1 MKNLNRYTVT
11 ALWLADFLSEPIRR
25 TIMDICGCT
34 SLTDADTLLDTFCA
48 EAEKESQGILHTNVA
63 AMAKIADDCRIF
75 GFAESELSR
84 RLRIAD
90 REHTSKITVITWS
103 YTLMVAV
110 MLKNI
115 DPAEKKL
122 QPKLTAQLY
131 DKAKRGFRTIIAALI
146 TNGCYATIDGVE
158 SRYLF
163 FGVSAGQM
171 RKERFVLLREDVYNE
186 HNEALCLGLTEEKI
200 NDAGGILASKW
211 LPYKMLC
218 MSSGRRET
226 WFDIDKC
233 IVVPDR
239 EIMLKAVVDTVT
251 PEYDVIRGERSDIK
265 NPINDGCGFYWRH
278 DPHWEPRNLQIRYSF
293 VKGLI
298 TPLNFI
304 SLFRLY
310 GKEPVV
316 TDLWGVKHDL
326 VREGIEVV
334 FTESQLKLNTAYFRT
349 WEEYK
354 TLCKHYGRE
363 FTVLNEDG
371 DYVHESEIPYQA
383 IQSLVAATDEE
394 LAGIAAQSIRSMQAM
409 LTPEGAL
416 AALHA
421 DRIGERSSGFQRALK
436 MLPDLLGD
444 AYTQEQVANLY
455 DTKYRLANSGKVES
469 HGKYHYIVP
478 DPIALFEACF
488 LGIQPKG
495 VIRGG
500 EVWQRDIPSGH
511 KVDVLR
517 SPHMYTSE
525 HCIRTVAPYR
535 RIFDMMDTDALYIS
549 VHDCTAFRLMCDY
562 DGDIALVVDD
572 PTVVQ
577 TAEHCIKDADA
588 GILHYDAQK
597 AKKKPLNSKA
607 IVEAIFNASDFN
619 RIGIY
624 SIYAVKLLATDNPD
638 MKVLAMLAA
647 AGNFAIDAV
656 KTGAAIELPKGVEK
670 MLRKLDKPSWWR
682 YAHQTADHP
691 YTDEE
696 YWNEELT
703 QPGSGAVDR
712 LGKIVRNAVPAK
724 AELHVAANPNLWV
737 QMVMDPRRKTLIGVV
752 DVFRECARRNAAEWN
767 DIFQKRPELRE
778 DWEAAAGIAD
788 KKLEKARQEITVAA
802 KGDIMAAYDT
812 IARALFKYPQEA
824 SFKRFFWSVFGD
836 LAADVITENLI
847 RAAA

>member
-1 MKNLNRYTVT
+1 MKNLNRYTVS
-11 ALWLADFLSEPIRR
+11 ALWLADFLTESIRKI
-25 TIMDICGCT
+25 IMNISKTT
-34 SLTDADTLLDTFCA
+34 SLTEADKLLDTFCA
-48 EAEKESQGILHTNVA
+48 EAEREFRTILHTNPA
-63 AMAKIADDCRIF
+63 AMAKISDDCRIF

-84 RLRIAD
+84 RLCIGN
-90 REHTSKITVITWS
+90 REHTDKITVITWS

-110 MLKNI
+110 MLNNI
-115 DPAEKKL
+115 DPADKKL
-122 QPKLTAQLY
+122 QPKLVAQVY
-131 DKAKRGFRTIIAALI
+131 DKAKRGFRKIVSSLI
-146 TNGCYATIDGVE
+146 TNGCYATIDGIE
-158 SRYLF
+158 NRYVF
-163 FGVSAGQM
+163 FGASAGQM
-171 RKERFVLLREDVYNE
+171 RKERFVLLREDIYKE

-200 NDAGGILASKW
+200 NEAGGILASKY

-218 MSSGRRET
+218 MSSGRKET

-233 IVVPDR
+233 IVVPDQS
-239 EIMLKAVVDTVT
+239 INLTAVVDTVT
-251 PEYDVIRGERSDIK
+251 TDYDVIRGKRSDIE

-278 DPHWEPRNLQIRYSF
+278 DSYWQPKNLQIRYAF

-310 GKEPVV
+310 GKEPIV

-326 VREGIEVV
+326 VEEGIEVV
-334 FTESQLKLNTAYFRT
+334 LTESQLKLNTTYFRT

-354 TLCKHYGRE
+354 MLCKRYGRE

-371 DYVHESEIPYQA
+371 GYVHESEIPYQCV
-383 IQSLVAATDEE
+383 QDLFTATDME
-394 LAGIAAQSIRSMQAM
+394 LASLAAKSIRNMREM

-416 AALHA
+416 KALGA
-421 DRIGERSSGFQRALK
+421 DRNYTQSTGFQRALN
-436 MLPDLLGD
+436 MLPELLGD
-444 AYTQEQVANLY
+444 AYTKEQLANLY
-455 DTKYRLANSGKVES
+455 DNKYRVANSGKVES
-469 HGKYHYIVP
+469 CGKYHYIVP

-495 VIRGG
+495 VLKDG
-500 EVWQRDIPSGH
+500 EVWQRDIPSGN

-525 HCIRTVAPYR
+525 HCIRTIALYR
-535 RIFDMMDTDALYIS
+535 RAFEFMDTDAVYIS
-549 VHDCTAFRLMCDY
+549 IHDCSFLRLMCDF

-572 PTVVQ
+572 ANLVQ
-577 TAEHCIKDADA
+577 TAEHCIADADA
-588 GILHYDAQK
+588 GVLYYDAQK
-597 AKKKPLNSKA
+597 AKKKPLNKKA
-607 IVEAIFNASDFN
+607 IAEAIFNASDFN
-619 RIGIY
+619 KIGIY
-624 SIYAVKLLATDNPD
+624 SIYAVKLLSTDNPD

-670 MLRKLDKPSWWR
+670 MLRQLDKPFWWR

-696 YWNEELT
+696 YWNEELS

-712 LGKIVRNAVPAK
+712 LGKIVRSALPAK
-724 AELHVAANPNLWV
+724 AELNFTGNPTLWAK
-737 QMVMDPRRKTLIGVV
+737 MVMDPRRKTIIGVV
-752 DVFRECARRNAAEWN
+752 DAFKECARRNAAEWN

-778 DWEAAAGIAD
+778 DWEAAKSIAD
-788 KKLEKARQEITVAA
+788 KKLEKARQEIMIAA
-802 KGDIMAAYDT
+802 NGDIMAAYDT

-824 SFKRFFWSVFGD
+824 TFKRFFWSVFGD
-836 LAADVITENLI
+836 IAAEVIAENLLKV
-847 RAAA
+847 AA

>member
-11 ALWLADFLSEPIRR
+11 ALWLADFLTESLRR
-25 TIMDICGCT
+25 TILAICNST
-34 SLTDADTLLDTFCA
+34 TLTEADALLDTFCA
-48 EAEKESQGILHTNVA
+48 EAETKTVLHTNPA
-63 AMAKIADDCRIF
+63 AMAKISDDCRIF

-84 RLRIAD
+84 RLHIGD
-90 REHTSKITVITWS
+90 REHTDKITVVTWS

-115 DPAEKKL
+115 DPADKKL
-122 QPKLTAQLY
+122 QPKLVAQVY
-131 DKAKRGFRTIIAALI
+131 DKAKRGFRKIVSSLI

-158 SRYLF
+158 NRYVF
-163 FGVSAGQM
+163 FGASAGQM
-171 RKERFVLLREDVYNE
+171 RKERFVLLREDVYKE

-200 NDAGGILASKW
+200 NEAGGILASKW

-218 MSSGRRET
+218 MSSGRKET

-233 IVVPDR
+233 IVVPDHS
-239 EIMLKAVVDTVT
+239 INLTAVVDTVT
-251 PEYDVIRGERSDIK
+251 PDYDVIRGERSDIE

-278 DPHWEPRNLQIRYSF
+278 GHWQPKNLQIRYAF

-326 VREGIEVV
+326 VKEGIEVV
-334 FTESQLKLNTAYFRT
+334 LTESQLKLNKAYFRT
-349 WEEYK
+349 WDEYK
-354 TLCKHYGRE
+354 TLCKRYGRE

-371 DYVHESEIPYQA
+371 GYVHESEIPYQA
-383 IQSLVAATDEE
+383 IQSLVSATDDE
-394 LAGIAAQSIRSMQAM
+394 LAGLAAKSINTMQDM
-409 LTPEGAL
+409 LTSEGAL
-416 AALHA
+416 VALRA
-421 DRIGERSSGFQRALK
+421 DCTNIHSTGFQKALN
-436 MLPDLLGD
+436 MLPELLGD
-444 AYTQEQVANLY
+444 AYTKEQLSNLY
-455 DTKYRLANSGKVES
+455 DNKYRLANSGKVES
-469 HGKYHYIVP
+469 TGKYHYIVP

-488 LGIQPKG
+488 LDIQPKG
-495 VIRGG
+495 VLRSG

-525 HCIRTVAPYR
+525 HCIRTIAPYR
-535 RIFDMMDTDALYIS
+535 RAFEFMDTDAVYVSIHDLLYRQLQ
-549 VHDCTAFRLMCDY
+549 ADY
-562 DGDIALVVDD
+562 DGDVALVVDD
-572 PTVVQ
+572 ANLVQ
-577 TAEHCIKDADA
+577 TAEHCIADADA
-588 GILHYDAQK
+588 GVLYYDSQK
-597 AKKKPLNSKA
+597 GKKKPLNSEA

-624 SIYAVKLLATDNPD
+624 SIYAVKLLSTDNPD

-670 MLRKLDKPSWWR
+670 MLRQLDKPFWWR
-682 YAHQTADHP
+682 YAHQTVDHP
-691 YTDEE
+691 YTDDA
-696 YWNEELT
+696 YWSEELS

-712 LGKIVRNAVPAK
+712 LGKIVRSALPAK
-724 AELHVAANPNLWV
+724 AELDVAADPTLWAK
-737 QMVMDPRRKTLIGVV
+737 MVMNPRRKTIIGVV
-752 DVFRECARRNAAEWN
+752 DVFKECARRNAAEW
-767 DIFQKRPELRE
+767 DEIFQKRPELHE
-778 DWEAAAGIAD
+778 NWDEAACIAE
-788 KKLEKARQEITVAA
+788 KKLEQARKEIMVAA

-812 IARALFKYPQEA
+812 IARALFKYPKEA
-824 SFKRFFWSVFGD
+824 NFKRFFWSVFGD
-836 LAADVITENLI
+836 IAADVIRMNMEQSATT
-847 RAAA
+847 AA

>member
-1 MKNLNRYTVT
+1 MKNLNRYTIT
-11 ALWLADFLSEPIRR
+11 ALWLADFLTEPIRR
-25 TIMDICGCT
+25 NIMDICGCT
-34 SLTDADTLLDTFCA
+34 SLTEADTLLDTFCA
-48 EAEKESQGILHTNVA
+48 EAERESRTVLHTNAA

-84 RLRIAD
+84 RLRIGN
-90 REHTSKITVITWS
+90 REHTAKITVITWS

-110 MLKNI
+110 MLRNI
-115 DPAEKKL
+115 DAADKKL
-122 QPKLTAQLY
+122 QPKLTAQVY
-131 DKAKRGFRTIIAALI
+131 EKAKRGFRTIISSLI

-158 SRYLF
+158 SRYIF
-163 FGVSAGQM
+163 FGASAGQM
-171 RKERFVLLREDVYNE
+171 RKERFVLLREDVYRE

-200 NDAGGILASKW
+200 NEAGGILASKW
-211 LPYKMLC
+211 LPNKMLC
-218 MSSGRRET
+218 MSSGRKET

-239 EIMLKAVVDTVT
+239 EIMLTAVVDTVT

-278 DPHWEPRNLQIRYSF
+278 DPHWKPRNLQIRYAF

-316 TDLWGVKHDL
+316 TDLWGVSHDL

-334 FTESQLKLNTAYFRT
+334 LTESQLKLNKAYFRT
-349 WEEYK
+349 WDEYK
-354 TLCKHYGRE
+354 AAAKRFSRE

-371 DYVHESEIPYQA
+371 EYVHESEIPYQA
-383 IQSLVAATDEE
+383 IQSLSAAKDEE
-394 LAGIAAQSIRSMQAM
+394 LAELAAKSIATMRDM

-416 AALHA
+416 AALRA
-421 DRIGERSSGFQRALK
+421 DRIGEQSTGFQRALK
-436 MLPDLLGD
+436 LLPDLLGD
-444 AYTQEQVANLY
+444 AYTQEQVDNLY
-455 DTKYRLANSGKVES
+455 DNKYRLANSGKVES
-469 HGKYHYIVP
+469 CGKYHYIVP

-488 LGIQPKG
+488 LGIAPKG
-495 VIRGG
+495 VLRGG
-500 EVWQRDIPSGH
+500 EVWQRDIPTGH

-535 RIFDMMDTDALYIS
+535 RAFDLMDTDAVYVSIHDLLYRQLQA
-549 VHDCTAFRLMCDY
+549 DF

-572 PTVVQ
+572 ANLVA
-577 TAEHCIKDADA
+577 TAEHCIADADA
-588 GILHYDAQK
+588 SILNYDAQK
-597 AKKKPLNSKA
+597 AKKKPLNSEA

-624 SIYAVKLLATDNPD
+624 SIYAVKLLSTDNPD

-670 MLRKLDKPSWWR
+670 MLRQLNKPFWWR

-696 YWNEELT
+696 YWNEELS
-703 QPGSGAVDR
+703 QPGSGTVDR
-712 LGKIVRNAVPAK
+712 LGKIVRAAVPAK
-724 AELHVAANPNLWV
+724 AELNVAADPTLWA
-737 QMVMDPRRKTLIGVV
+737 QMVMDPRRKTIIGVV
-752 DVFRECARRNAAEWN
+752 DVFKECARRNAAEWN

-778 DWEAAAGIAD
+778 DWEAAASIAD
-788 KKLEKARQEITVAA
+788 KKLEKARQEITLAA
-802 KGDIMAAYDT
+802 NGDIMAAYDT
-812 IARALFKYPQEA
+812 IARALFKYPKEA

-836 LAADVITENLI
+836 IAAEVIAENLMK
-847 RAAA
+847 AAA